1 MSGGKWGNPKFD
13 TNPEFSE
20 PGTMKAYKFEVLV
33 IDFEQLGGEEL
44 ARTLQTNRYINPSV
58 ETIEERDIGEW
69 TDDHPLNKAGC
80 SLEYHRLFGKLKV
93 QVGADG
99 IENRISVV
107 DANGG
112 EVLRLRNPSEDALEL
127 AKLWEQNQ

>member
-1 MSGGKWGNPKFD
+1 
-13 TNPEFSE
+13 
-20 PGTMKAYKFEVLV
+20 MKAYKFEVLV
-33 IDFEQLGGEEL
+33 IDFDQLGGDEI
-44 ARTLQTNRYINPSV
+44 AQTIQDANYPNDCISPSV
-58 ETIEERDIGEW
+58 ESIEERDIGEW

-80 SLEYHRLFGKLKV
+80 SLEYHRLFGKFKV

-107 DANGG
+107 DTNGG

>member
-44 ARTLQTNRYINPSV
+44 ARTLQTNRYISPTV
-58 ETIEERDIGEW
+58 ESIEERDIGEW

-80 SLEYHRLFGKLKV
+80 NIEYQRLFGKFKV

-107 DANGG
+107 DASGG